1 MIDYAVF
8 FTEKKLNVMQKFRG
22 FITML
27 KTILTVRW
35 CIKKSYPQLSYN
47 QIFWRLNVKLNLASY
62 TEIKMSNLEQFPL
75 IVNNYYELHASSVP
89 KNLIHFLQSPYR
101 TCEEVGHTFLS
112 LISDAKKEKLNLSI
126 LSVYGTYDC

>member
-1 MIDYAVF
+1 
-8 FTEKKLNVMQKFRG
+8 
-22 FITML
+22 
-27 KTILTVRW
+27 
-35 CIKKSYPQLSYN
+35 
-47 QIFWRLNVKLNLASY
+47 
-62 TEIKMSNLEQFPL
+62 MSNLEQFPL

-112 LISDAKKEKLNLSI
+112 LISNAKKEKLNLSI

>member
-1 MIDYAVF
+1 
-8 FTEKKLNVMQKFRG
+8 
-22 FITML
+22 
-27 KTILTVRW
+27 
-35 CIKKSYPQLSYN
+35 
-47 QIFWRLNVKLNLASY
+47 
-62 TEIKMSNLEQFPL
+62 MSNLEQFPL

-89 KNLIHFLQSPYR
+89 NLIHFLQSPYR